1 MRGNMK
7 INVRVN
13 TRAKRPGV
21 QKSGG
26 VYNVRVSTLPIEG
39 RANQEL
45 IECLAEHFS
54 VSKSRVKI
62 VSGRAGR
69 RKIVEI
75 LGE

>member
-1 MRGNMK
+1 MK
-7 INVRVN
+7 ISVRVSA
-13 TRAKRPGV
+13 RAKRPSV
-21 QKSGG
+21 HKSGG

-45 IECLAEHFS
+45 IECLAEHFG
-54 VSKSRVKI
+54 VPKSRVKI

-75 LGE
+75 LGR